1 MVRVIYEEGIGNAG
15 ILELRWRARDTGSL
29 DKGRRR
35 VKGRTL
41 SGIRIE
47 RNRQLWCSAG
57 LWGKRDE

>member
-1 MVRVIYEEGIGNAG
+1 MVRVIYEEGIRNAG
-15 ILELRWRARDTGSL
+15 ILELRWKARDTGSL

-47 RNRQLWCSAG
+47 RNRQL
-57 LWGKRDE
+57 